1 MDSVTQLVLGAA
13 VGEAVAGRRLG
24 RRAALLG
31 AVCGTLPDLD
41 VLIPL
46 ADPVA
51 RFTYHRS
58 WSHSIFVLTLA
69 APLIAWLATRAS
81 HVFRD
86 SPRQTLLAAWLALIT
101 HPVLDCFT
109 VYGTQILLPFSDHP
123 VSGSTIFIIDPLYT
137 VPLAI
142 ALLIALRQP
151 DRQLARR
158 SAVLGLAVTSAYLAA
173 SVGVKQV
180 ADRRA
185 AAAIA
190 AAGLDTTSVLS
201 TPAPLNILLWRFVAM
216 RDGGY
221 CEGFFSVLDPPGTPE
236 FACYESQT
244 ALASRVAGEW
254 AFERLAWFTH
264 GYYRLRAAPDGR
276 VILTDLRMG
285 VEGFYIFSF
294 ALPRAASGDA
304 AAVEQIPPPS
314 FSLDAF
320 RSLMRR
326 IVVPPPAS
334 RRGTGPGA
342 RQSVPASA
350 PDFAVQYGDSTP
362 DHHSS

>member
-1 MDSVTQLVLGAA
+1 VDSVTQLVLGATVA
-13 VGEAVAGRRLG
+13 EAVAGRRLG

-41 VLIPL
+41 ALIPL

-58 WSHSIFVLTLA
+58 WSHSIFVLTA
-69 APLIAWLATRAS
+69 IAPLVAWLAMKASSVCRAW
-81 HVFRD
+81 
-86 SPRQTLLAAWLALIT
+86 PRQTLLAAWLALVT

-137 VPLAI
+137 IPLAI
-142 ALLIALRQP
+142 ALLLALREP
-151 DRQLARR
+151 DWRLARR
-158 SAVLGLAVTSAYLAA
+158 SAVLGLAVTSAYLAT
-173 SVGVKQV
+173 SVGVKQI

-185 AAAIA
+185 ADAIA
-190 AAGLDTTSVLS
+190 AAGLDATAVLS

-216 RDGGY
+216 RGDGY

-236 FACYESQT
+236 FSCHESQT
-244 ALASRVAGEW
+244 ALAPRLAGDW
-254 AFERLAWFTH
+254 AFDRLAWFTH
-264 GYYRLRAAPDGR
+264 GFYRLREAPDGR
-276 VILTDLRMG
+276 VVMTDLRMG

-294 ALPRAASGDA
+294 ALPGTARDGV
-304 AAVEQIPPPS
+304 AVEQIPPPP

-320 RSLMRR
+320 GRLMRR
-326 IVVPPPAS
+326 IVAAPNAAERGAAGGGPRPGRAPA
-334 RRGTGPGA
+334 T
-342 RQSVPASA
+342 
-350 PDFAVQYGDSTP
+350 DFAVQYADSIP
-362 DHHSS
+362 GRDSQ